1 MNEGFPLSWK
11 RLPLSALSQRIRRRN
26 TIGNKNVLTIS
37 AIHGLVN
44 QRSFF
49 NKIVASKDLSNYFLL
64 NKGEFAYNKSYSTGY
79 PVGVVRKLDRYD
91 TGVLSPLYICF
102 GMSSRNVDTNYAQF
116 FFDSQSFIDE
126 INGIAKEGA
135 RNHGLLNVGVEDFF
149 SLSFIL
155 PPLPEQKKI
164 ATILSSVDEVI
175 EKTRAQIEKLKD
187 LKTGMMQELLTKGIG
202 HTEFKDSP
210 VGRIPVEWD
219 TQNLC
224 NLVNTS
230 RPITYGIVQTGQH
243 MEDGTPCVRVV
254 DLVRREL
261 QTKNMIRTSPTI
273 NQQYRR
279 TILQAGDIMFALR
292 GNIGHVRIADKNLE
306 GVNLTRGVALISPK
320 DTVSNEY
327 LLWSLRSPGVRTRIL
342 DSVNGSALQEIP
354 LSNLRKI
361 CIPVPSLPEQIKL
374 AEAMNSV
381 EYHQNMVENALAS
394 LTRTKTALMQDLLTG
409 KVRVNVN
416 QEEAATA

>member
-1 MNEGFPLSWK
+1 MNERIPLSWK

-102 GMSSRNVDTNYAQF
+102 GMSSRNVDTNYAQY

-126 INGIAKEGA
+126 INDIAKEGA

-149 SLSFIL
+149 NLSFIL

-202 HTEFKDSP
+202 HTEFKDSL
-210 VGRIPVEWD
+210 VGRIPVEW
-219 TQNLC
+219 QHYSIGELSSF
-224 NLVNTS
+224 VTS
-230 RPITYGIVQTGQH
+230 GSRGWAQFYAAEGPIF
-243 MEDGTPCVRVV
+243 
-254 DLVRREL
+254 
-261 QTKNMIRTSPTI
+261 IR
-273 NQQYRR
+273 
-279 TILQAGDIMFALR
+279 
-292 GNIGHVRIADKNLE
+292 IG
-306 GVNLTRGVALISPK
+306 NLTRQHINLKFDDVVHVNPPNSAEGRRTKVQPDDLLISITADLGIIGVINSSIDQAYVNQHISLVRLEKPEISRWLGHYLAFENTQKQFIANNDSGAKAGLNLNAIRNTIVSLPPPK
-320 DTVSNEY
+320 ERDTIVS
-327 LLWSLRSPGVRTRIL
+327 IL
-342 DSVNGSALQEIP
+342 DGIDSTIEVQQS
-354 LSNLRKI
+354 
-361 CIPVPSLPEQIKL
+361 KL
-374 AEAMNSV
+374 NHVCHLKKS
-381 EYHQNMVENALAS
+381 
-394 LTRTKTALMQDLLTG
+394 LMQDLLTG

>member
-1 MNEGFPLSWK
+1 MNERIPLSWK

-102 GMSSRNVDTNYAQF
+102 GMSSRNVDTNYAQY

-126 INGIAKEGA
+126 INDIAKEGA

-149 SLSFIL
+149 NLSFIL

-202 HTEFKDSP
+202 HTEFKDSL
-210 VGRIPVEWD
+210 VGRIPVEW
-219 TQNLC
+219 QHYSIGELSSF
-224 NLVNTS
+224 VTS
-230 RPITYGIVQTGQH
+230 GSRGWAQFYAAEGPIF
-243 MEDGTPCVRVV
+243 
-254 DLVRREL
+254 
-261 QTKNMIRTSPTI
+261 IR
-273 NQQYRR
+273 
-279 TILQAGDIMFALR
+279 
-292 GNIGHVRIADKNLE
+292 IG
-306 GVNLTRGVALISPK
+306 NLTRQHINLKFDDVVHVNPPNSAEGRRTKVQPDDLLISITADLGIIGVINSSIDQAYVNQHISLVRLEKPEISRWLGHYLAFENTQK
-320 DTVSNEY
+320 QFIANNDSGAKAGLNLNAIRNTIVSLPPPQERDTIVS
-327 LLWSLRSPGVRTRIL
+327 IL
-342 DSVNGSALQEIP
+342 DGIDSTIEVQQS
-354 LSNLRKI
+354 
-361 CIPVPSLPEQIKL
+361 KL
-374 AEAMNSV
+374 NHVCHLKKS
-381 EYHQNMVENALAS
+381 
-394 LTRTKTALMQDLLTG
+394 LMQDLLTG